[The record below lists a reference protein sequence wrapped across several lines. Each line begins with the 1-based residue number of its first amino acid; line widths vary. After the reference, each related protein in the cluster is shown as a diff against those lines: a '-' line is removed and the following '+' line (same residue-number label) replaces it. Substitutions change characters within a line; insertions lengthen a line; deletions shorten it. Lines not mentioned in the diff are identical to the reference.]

1 MNPPKKS
8 RFYNTMSKSTLNLDF
23 PQIPSKNRKDISIIH
38 ETGENPYSKKRGIY
52 SSMLPPSKRLL
63 KNNSSLLNPTN
74 SRLLSPLN
82 QNGEEGKEK
91 KKNKGKEF
99 YNKLSLERIN
109 FQFEEYGEYP
119 CDDFQPSIYFFKFL
133 CNKPDYEKE
142 NQERGKPC
150 SSRLKLFIPD
160 TIVLNDLD
168 TNYWIYTDIEGYVN
182 RVEESDSDVIEK
194 FKPQN
199 DKNELIAVS
208 KMPIMREG
216 ILGENQLTLLNLEEL
231 EKCLFSKSGSQIAIQ
246 RFVKC
251 RGPRAFLCRSVWRKE
266 KPPYVYIFTNKAN
279 YLDEDVKNQY
289 LKFVINSKEQGSYSA
304 FYSSSGKHLEETMA
318 YMNNIV
324 KFIES
329 HSDIIFDELVGD
341 FVKDE
346 AGIWWFINL
355 KAMKIKNISKFK
367 RGEDGLTEPI
377 PPRLNFF
384 YNQRIFSNALQ
395 KDNIRKFD
403 YQNKIKCKLCGID
416 YNKKE
421 LKYELTTKMIM
432 ETENMLKHVEF
443 NKVKFTVLDRPD
455 LKHTYY
461 SMIYLPYRVC
471 EDCYLLFETL
481 NDIKDYQIEIANL
494 FRIPVD
500 RVNFCFNYY
509 TEIKEDKTKVKL
521 TQKELNNIEKLNSEI
536 SNMNL
541 KEEEEEFVT
550 DNNEYDNNQF
560 SSGRKMRKE
569 SELENEAMHNESNVI
584 DDQKRNFF
592 NNNLNIN
599 DDNPMAEP
607 EQFNAKDNAKK
618 ENNSPKIKKKI
629 LKKNYSTGMI
639 EKDLSQKD
647 LERMSLQ
654 KRTSSDNI
662 NLTKSAEIKKPL
674 NLYQIL
680 IMFNDLIWNNVEQI
694 PNDDLYLLYTF
705 LGNSYKIPIKIEQ
718 YSKDLDYT
726 IINYQKIYHIITTE
740 PEGFINFVEKNRY
753 MEVKLGTF
761 EKIEEEIRNKE
772 VQKLLRKNIVIEDQ
786 DICSENE
793 KFKPFAGLDLSI
805 MGLKYGTNYRNN
817 LNGLLFKKDKPYY
830 IGKLRCVIRI
840 HKVKEINDISKY
852 VLNEYY
858 NFLIPPVH
866 FMVSD
871 ELPDYWIEMIDR
883 QKLRLKVL
891 KEINETMSKYKI
903 KFDKN
908 RDKKMVLQALETLV
922 SYYAKNSA

>member
-1 MNPPKKS
+1 MNRINLQKKS
-8 RFYNTMSKSTLNLDF
+8 KYSTMSKSTINF
-23 PQIPSKNRKDISIIH
+23 PKISQQNKKMISIIH
-38 ETGENPYSKKRGIY
+38 EPSDNSLLKNKDIY
-52 SSMLPPSKRLL
+52 QSMLQTKNRLK
-63 KNNSSLLNPTN
+63 KNNSSLISPHN
-74 SRLLSPLN
+74 SLLS
-82 QNGEEGKEK
+82 QNGEENKEK

-109 FQFEEYGEYP
+109 FQFEEYAQYP
-119 CDDFQPSIYFFKFL
+119 NDDFLPSIYFFKFL
-133 CNKPDYEKE
+133 CSKPDYEKE
-142 NQERGKPC
+142 NSEKGKPC
-150 SSRLKLFIPD
+150 PAKLKLFIPD

-168 TNYWIYTDIEGYVN
+168 TNYWIYTDIEGYVH

-208 KMPIMREG
+208 KLPIMREG
-216 ILGENQLTLLNLEEL
+216 LLGENQLTLLNLEEL

-251 RGPRAFLCRSVWRKE
+251 RGPRAFLCRSVWRRE

-279 YLDEDVKNQY
+279 YLDEEVKNQY
-289 LKFVINSKEQGSYSA
+289 LKFVINSREQSSYTA

-324 KFIES
+324 KFIEN

-355 KAMKIKNISKFK
+355 KAMKLKNISKFK
-367 RGEDGLTEPI
+367 KSEDGLTEPL
-377 PPRLNFF
+377 PPRLTFF
-384 YNQRIFSNALQ
+384 YNQRIYANAFI
-395 KDNIRKFD
+395 KDNMRKFD

-416 YNKKE
+416 YNKKA

-443 NKVKFTVLDRPD
+443 NKVKFNVLDRPD
-455 LKHTYY
+455 LRHNYF

-481 NDIKDYQIEIANL
+481 NEIKDFQIEIANF

-500 RVNFCFNYY
+500 KVNFCFNYY
-509 TEIKEDKTKVKL
+509 TELKEDKTKVKL
-521 TQKELNNIEKLNSEI
+521 TTKELNNIEKFNSEI

-541 KEEEEEFVT
+541 RGEEFMEE
-550 DNNEYDNNQF
+550 NNIYDNEAFNDKK
-560 SSGRKMRKE
+560 RKPTGGMIETEEAHIETESKRKT
-569 SELENEAMHNESNVI
+569 SL
-584 DDQKRNFF
+584 F
-592 NNNLNIN
+592 NNIN
-599 DDNPMAEP
+599 NNNTILEEP
-607 EQFNAKDNAKK
+607 EQTNMN
-618 ENNSPKIKKKI
+618 ENTNMNMSPEKITKPKKKF
-629 LKKNYSTGMI
+629 LQKNLSAGMI
-639 EKDLSQKD
+639 QDLPPRKI
-647 LERMSLQ
+647 
-654 KRTSSDNI
+654 SDKN
-662 NLTKSAEIKKPL
+662 NLIKSAEINKPL

-680 IMFNDLIWNNVEQI
+680 VMFNDIIWNNIDQI
-694 PNDDLYLLYTF
+694 PTEDLYLIYSF

-726 IINYQKIYHIITTE
+726 IINYHKIYHIITTE

-753 MEVKLGTF
+753 MEVKLGNL
-761 EKIEEEIRNKE
+761 EKIEEEIKNRE
-772 VQKLLRKNIVIEDQ
+772 VKKLLRKNIVIEDQ
-786 DICSENE
+786 DIINENE

-805 MGLKYGTNYRNN
+805 MGLKYGSNYRNN

-840 HKVKEINDISKY
+840 HKVKEINDINKY
-852 VLNEYY
+852 ILNEYY

-866 FMVSD
+866 FIVSD

-883 QKLRLKVL
+883 QKLRMKVL
-891 KEINETMSKYKI
+891 KELYQTMDKYKI
-903 KFDKN
+903 KFSKKK
-908 RDKKMVLQALETLV
+908 DKKIILQALETLV
-922 SYYAKNSA
+922 SFYAKNSV

>member
-1 MNPPKKS
+1 MDHITLQKKS
-8 RFYNTMSKSTLNLDF
+8 RFNKNISKSTLNLDL
-23 PQIPSKNRKDISIIH
+23 PQINQNKKTISIIR
-38 ETGENPYSKKRGIY
+38 EPKEGNFQKKREIY
-52 SSMLPPSKRLL
+52 QSMLCPSRYLT
-63 KNNSSLLNPTN
+63 KNKSSLFSSVQSGLF
-74 SRLLSPLN
+74 SPIN
-82 QNGEEGKEK
+82 EEIKEK

-109 FQFEEYGEYP
+109 FQFEEYAQYP
-119 CDDFQPSIYFFKFL
+119 NDDFQPSIYFFKFL

-142 NQERGKPC
+142 NSEKGKPC

-194 FKPQN
+194 FKPKN

-216 ILGENQLTLLNLEEL
+216 LLGENQLTLLNLEEL

-251 RGPRAFLCRSVWRKE
+251 RGPRAFLCRSVWRRE

-279 YLDEDVKNQY
+279 YLDEEVKNQY

-355 KAMKIKNISKFK
+355 KAMKIKNINKFK
-367 RGEDGLTEPI
+367 KSEDSLTEPL

-384 YNQRIFSNALQ
+384 YNQRIYSNQLI
-395 KDNIRKFD
+395 KDNLRKFD

-443 NKVKFTVLDRPD
+443 NKVKFNVLDRPD
-455 LKHTYY
+455 LRHTYY

-481 NDIKDYQIEIANL
+481 NDIKEYQIEIANL

-500 RVNFCFNYY
+500 RINFCFNYY
-509 TEIKEDKTKVKL
+509 TQIKEDKTKVKL
-521 TQKELNNIEKLNSEI
+521 TQRELYNIDRLNSEI

-541 KEEEEEFVT
+541 NDEYQENNNT
-550 DNNEYDNNQF
+550 DFEYN
-560 SSGRKMRKE
+560 SGPKRRKE
-569 SELENEAMHNESNVI
+569 TGIVENEEMHNESNTI
-584 DDQKRNFF
+584 EEQKRNYF
-592 NNNLNIN
+592 NNNLSNN
-599 DDNPMAEP
+599 N
-607 EQFNAKDNAKK
+607 NALEEDQIKIKDNNAEKAQR
-618 ENNSPKIKKKI
+618 SKKKT
-629 LKKNYSTGMI
+629 LLKNYSTGMNPDFL
-639 EKDLSQKD
+639 EKEKQKMN
-647 LERMSLQ
+647 LMNNRQSL
-654 KRTSSDNI
+654 DEN

-680 IMFNDLIWNNVEQI
+680 IMFNDIIWNDIAQI
-694 PNDDLYLLYTF
+694 PIEDLYIVYTF

-840 HKVKEINDISKY
+840 HKVKEIADINKY
-852 VLNEYY
+852 MLNEYY
-858 NFLIPPVH
+858 NLLIPPVH
-866 FMVSD
+866 FIVSD

-891 KEINETMSKYKI
+891 KEINETMVKYKI
-903 KFDKN
+903 KFDKK
-908 RDKKMVLQALETLV
+908 RDKRIVLQALETLV

>member
-1 MNPPKKS
+1 MNGSRKTPSKKNIGMYQSILPPKK
-8 RFYNTMSKSTLNLDF
+8 L
-23 PQIPSKNRKDISIIH
+23 IKN
-38 ETGENPYSKKRGIY
+38 
-52 SSMLPPSKRLL
+52 SSSLFSSKRSNLM
-63 KNNSSLLNPTN
+63 PII
-74 SRLLSPLN
+74 
-82 QNGEEGKEK
+82 GEEKEK
-91 KKNKGKEF
+91 RKNKGKEF

-109 FQFEEYGEYP
+109 FLFEEYGEYP

-150 SSRLKLFIPD
+150 TSRLKLFIPD

-208 KMPIMREG
+208 KMPIMSDG

-251 RGPRAFLCRSVWRKE
+251 RGPRAFLCRSVWRRE

-279 YLDEDVKNQY
+279 YLDEDIKNQY
-289 LKFVINSKEQGSYSA
+289 LKYVINSKEQGSYSA

-324 KFIES
+324 RFIES
-329 HSDIIFDELVGD
+329 HSDIIFDELAGD

-355 KAMKIKNISKFK
+355 KAMKIKNINKFRK
-367 RGEDGLTEPI
+367 SDELQEAI
-377 PPRLNFF
+377 PPKLNFF
-384 YNQRIFSNALQ
+384 YNQRIYANPNL
-395 KDNIRKFD
+395 KDSIKKFD

-416 YNKKE
+416 YNKKD
-421 LKYELTTKMIM
+421 LKYELTTKMII

-443 NKVKFTVLDRPD
+443 NKIKFNVLDRPD
-455 LKHTYY
+455 LRHTYY

-481 NDIKDYQIEIANL
+481 NDIKDYQIEIANF

-500 RVNFCFNYY
+500 KINFCFNYY
-509 TEIKEDKTKVKL
+509 TEIKEDKTKIKL
-521 TQKELNNIEKLNSEI
+521 TQKQLNNIEKLNDEI
-536 SNMNL
+536 SKMNF
-541 KEEEEEFVT
+541 KEDEFFEEN
-550 DNNEYDNNQF
+550 NNEYEFNSEKKAKIENNNI
-560 SSGRKMRKE
+560 
-569 SELENEAMHNESNVI
+569 LENEEIPEENDIIIEEQEQ
-584 DDQKRNFF
+584 DQINIENSKR
-592 NNNLNIN
+592 IN
-599 DDNPMAEP
+599 
-607 EQFNAKDNAKK
+607 KK
-618 ENNSPKIKKKI
+618 F
-629 LKKNYSTGMI
+629 LKKNYSAGMVREFEI
-639 EKDLSQKD
+639 NKN
-647 LERMSLQ
+647 LEEQNKS
-654 KRTSSDNI
+654 TDNK
-662 NLTKSAEIKKPL
+662 KSL

-694 PNDDLYLLYTF
+694 PNEDLYIVYTF

-726 IINYQKIYHIITTE
+726 IINFQKIYHIICTE

-761 EKIEEEIRNKE
+761 EKIEEEIKNKE

-786 DICSENE
+786 DICRENE
-793 KFKPFAGLDLSI
+793 KFKSFAGLDLSI

-840 HKVKEINDISKY
+840 HKVKEITDINKY
-852 VLNEYY
+852 ILNEYY
-858 NFLIPPVH
+858 NLLVPPVH
-866 FMVSD
+866 FIVSD

-891 KEINETMSKYKI
+891 KEINETMKKYKI
-903 KFDKN
+903 KFDKK
-908 RDKKMVLQALETLV
+908 RDKKMILQALETLV

>member
-1 MNPPKKS
+1 MNRINPQKKS
-8 RFYNTMSKSTLNLDF
+8 RFSGISRSTLDF
-23 PQIPSKNRKDISIIH
+23 PQRKEISLKNRGLYQSVL
-38 ETGENPYSKKRGIY
+38 SQ
-52 SSMLPPSKRLL
+52 KRLM
-63 KNNSSLLNPTN
+63 KNSSSLLSSLN
-74 SRLLSPLN
+74 SRLLSPVI
-82 QNGEEGKEK
+82 EEGKEK

-109 FQFEEYGEYP
+109 FQFEEYAEYP

-142 NQERGKPC
+142 NQEKGKPC
-150 SSRLKLFIPD
+150 NSRLKLFIPD

-208 KMPIMREG
+208 KIPIIREG
-216 ILGENQLTLLNLEEL
+216 LLGENQLTLLNLEEL
-231 EKCLFSKSGSQIAIQ
+231 EKCLFSKSGGPVAIQ

-251 RGPRAFLCRSVWRKE
+251 RGPRAFLCRSVWRRE

-279 YLDEDVKNQY
+279 YLDEEVKNQY

-324 KFIES
+324 RFIES

-355 KAMKIKNISKFK
+355 KAMKIKNINKFK
-367 RGEDGLTEPI
+367 KSEDGLSEPI

-384 YNQRIFSNALQ
+384 YNQRIFANAYI
-395 KDNIRKFD
+395 KDNVRKFD

-443 NKVKFTVLDRPD
+443 NRIKFNVLDRPD

-481 NDIKDYQIEIANL
+481 NDIKEYQIEIANL

-500 RVNFCFNYY
+500 RINFCFNYY

-521 TQKELNNIEKLNSEI
+521 TPKELINIERLNSEI

-541 KEEEEEFVT
+541 KDEENDYEQYNAGIRGIKESTLEK
-550 DNNEYDNNQF
+550 DEMNNQ
-560 SSGRKMRKE
+560 
-569 SELENEAMHNESNVI
+569 SNI
-584 DDQKRNFF
+584 IEEQKRNFF
-592 NNNLNIN
+592 NNNNQPMGEIDPINNLNQNIIN
-599 DDNPMAEP
+599 
-607 EQFNAKDNAKK
+607 
-618 ENNSPKIKKKI
+618 ENTPKIPQKI
-629 LKKNYSTGMI
+629 FKKNYSTGM
-639 EKDLSQKD
+639 LQGFNQR
-647 LERMSLQ
+647 ERAGFSPN
-654 KRTSSDNI
+654 KKSFEN
-662 NLTKSAEIKKPL
+662 NLTKSAEFQKPL

-680 IMFNDLIWNNVEQI
+680 IMFNDIIWNNIDQI
-694 PNDDLYLLYTF
+694 PTEDLYLVYNF

-761 EKIEEEIRNKE
+761 EKIQEEIKNKE
-772 VQKLLRKNIVIEDQ
+772 IQKLLRKNIVIEDQ

-840 HKVKEINDISKY
+840 HKVKEINDINKY

-866 FMVSD
+866 FIVSD

-891 KEINETMSKYKI
+891 KEIYDTMDKYDIRFNK
-903 KFDKN
+903 K
-908 RDKKMVLQALETLV
+908 RDKKIVLQALETLV
-922 SYYAKNSA
+922 SFYAKNSA

>member
-1 MNPPKKS
+1 MDHFTLQKKS
-8 RFYNTMSKSTLNLDF
+8 LFNKNISKSTLNLDL
-23 PQIPSKNRKDISIIH
+23 PQINQNKKTISIIR
-38 ETGENPYSKKRGIY
+38 EPKEGNFQKKREIY
-52 SSMLPPSKRLL
+52 QSMLGPSRYLT
-63 KNNSSLLNPTN
+63 KNKSSLFSSVQSGLF
-74 SRLLSPLN
+74 SPIN
-82 QNGEEGKEK
+82 EEIKEK

-109 FQFEEYGEYP
+109 FQFEEYAQYP
-119 CDDFQPSIYFFKFL
+119 NDDFQPSIYFFKFL

-142 NQERGKPC
+142 NSEKGKPC

-194 FKPQN
+194 FKPKN

-216 ILGENQLTLLNLEEL
+216 LLGENQLTLLNLEEL

-251 RGPRAFLCRSVWRKE
+251 RGPRAFLCRSVWRRE

-279 YLDEDVKNQY
+279 YLDEEVKNQY

-355 KAMKIKNISKFK
+355 KAMKIKNINKFK
-367 RGEDGLTEPI
+367 KSEDSLTEPL

-384 YNQRIFSNALQ
+384 YNQRIYSNQLI
-395 KDNIRKFD
+395 KDNLRKFD

-443 NKVKFTVLDRPD
+443 NKVKFNVLDRPD
-455 LKHTYY
+455 LRHTYY

-481 NDIKDYQIEIANL
+481 NDIKEYQIEIANL

-500 RVNFCFNYY
+500 RINFCFNYY
-509 TEIKEDKTKVKL
+509 TQIKEDKTKVKL
-521 TQKELNNIEKLNSEI
+521 TQRELYNIDRLNSEI

-541 KEEEEEFVT
+541 NDEYQENNNT
-550 DNNEYDNNQF
+550 DFEYN
-560 SSGRKMRKE
+560 SGPKRRKE
-569 SELENEAMHNESNVI
+569 TGIVENEEMHNESNTI
-584 DDQKRNFF
+584 EEQKRNYF
-592 NNNLNIN
+592 NNNLSNN
-599 DDNPMAEP
+599 N
-607 EQFNAKDNAKK
+607 NALEEDQIKIKDNNAEKAQR
-618 ENNSPKIKKKI
+618 SKKKT
-629 LKKNYSTGMI
+629 LLKNYSTGMNPDFL
-639 EKDLSQKD
+639 EKEKQKMN
-647 LERMSLQ
+647 LMNNRQSL
-654 KRTSSDNI
+654 DEN

-680 IMFNDLIWNNVEQI
+680 IMFNDIIWNDIAQI
-694 PNDDLYLLYTF
+694 PIEDLYIVYTF

-840 HKVKEINDISKY
+840 HKVKEIADINKY
-852 VLNEYY
+852 MLNEYY
-858 NFLIPPVH
+858 NLLIPPVH
-866 FMVSD
+866 FIVSD

-891 KEINETMSKYKI
+891 KEINETMVKYKI
-903 KFDKN
+903 KFDKK
-908 RDKKMVLQALETLV
+908 RDKRIVLQALETLV

>member
-1 MNPPKKS
+1 MNGSRKTPSKKNIGMYQSILPPKK
-8 RFYNTMSKSTLNLDF
+8 L
-23 PQIPSKNRKDISIIH
+23 IKN
-38 ETGENPYSKKRGIY
+38 
-52 SSMLPPSKRLL
+52 SSSLFSSKRSNLM
-63 KNNSSLLNPTN
+63 PII
-74 SRLLSPLN
+74 
-82 QNGEEGKEK
+82 GEEKEK
-91 KKNKGKEF
+91 RKNKGKEF

-109 FQFEEYGEYP
+109 FLFEEYGEYP

-150 SSRLKLFIPD
+150 TSRLKLFIPD

-208 KMPIMREG
+208 KMPIMSDG

-251 RGPRAFLCRSVWRKE
+251 RGPRAFLCRSVWRRE

-279 YLDEDVKNQY
+279 YLDEDIKNQY
-289 LKFVINSKEQGSYSA
+289 LKYVINSKEQGSYSA

-324 KFIES
+324 RFIES
-329 HSDIIFDELVGD
+329 HSDIIFDELAGD

-355 KAMKIKNISKFK
+355 KAMKIKNINKFRK
-367 RGEDGLTEPI
+367 SDELQEAI
-377 PPRLNFF
+377 PPKLNFF
-384 YNQRIFSNALQ
+384 YNQRIYANPNL
-395 KDNIRKFD
+395 KDSIKKFD

-416 YNKKE
+416 YNKKD
-421 LKYELTTKMIM
+421 LKYELTTKMII

-443 NKVKFTVLDRPD
+443 NKIKFNVLDRPD
-455 LKHTYY
+455 LRHTYY

-481 NDIKDYQIEIANL
+481 NDIKDYQIEIANF

-500 RVNFCFNYY
+500 KINFCFNYY
-509 TEIKEDKTKVKL
+509 TEIKEDKTKIKL
-521 TQKELNNIEKLNSEI
+521 TQKQLNNIEKLNDEI
-536 SNMNL
+536 SKMNF
-541 KEEEEEFVT
+541 KEDEFFEEN
-550 DNNEYDNNQF
+550 NNEYEFNSEKKAKIENNNI
-560 SSGRKMRKE
+560 
-569 SELENEAMHNESNVI
+569 LENEEIPEENDIIIEEQEQ
-584 DDQKRNFF
+584 DQINIENSKR
-592 NNNLNIN
+592 IN
-599 DDNPMAEP
+599 
-607 EQFNAKDNAKK
+607 KK
-618 ENNSPKIKKKI
+618 F
-629 LKKNYSTGMI
+629 LKKNYSAGMVREFEI
-639 EKDLSQKD
+639 NKN
-647 LERMSLQ
+647 LEDQNKS
-654 KRTSSDNI
+654 TDNK
-662 NLTKSAEIKKPL
+662 KSL

-694 PNDDLYLLYTF
+694 PNEDLYIVYTF

-726 IINYQKIYHIITTE
+726 IINFQKIYHIICTE

-761 EKIEEEIRNKE
+761 EKIEEEIKNKE

-786 DICSENE
+786 DICRENE
-793 KFKPFAGLDLSI
+793 KFKSFAGLDLSI

-840 HKVKEINDISKY
+840 HKVKEITDINKY
-852 VLNEYY
+852 ILNEYY
-858 NFLIPPVH
+858 NLLVPPVH
-866 FMVSD
+866 FIVSD

-891 KEINETMSKYKI
+891 KEINKTKKKYKI
-903 KFDKN
+903 KFDKK
-908 RDKKMVLQALETLV
+908 RDKKMILQALETLV

>member
-1 MNPPKKS
+1 MNGSRKTPSKKNIGMYQSILPPKK
-8 RFYNTMSKSTLNLDF
+8 L
-23 PQIPSKNRKDISIIH
+23 IKN
-38 ETGENPYSKKRGIY
+38 
-52 SSMLPPSKRLL
+52 SSSLFSSKRSNLM
-63 KNNSSLLNPTN
+63 
-74 SRLLSPLN
+74 RII
-82 QNGEEGKEK
+82 GEEKEK
-91 KKNKGKEF
+91 RKNKGKEF

-109 FQFEEYGEYP
+109 FLFEEYGEYP

-150 SSRLKLFIPD
+150 TSRLKLFIPD

-208 KMPIMREG
+208 KMPIMSDG

-251 RGPRAFLCRSVWRKE
+251 RGPRAFLCRSVWRRE

-279 YLDEDVKNQY
+279 YLDEDIKNQY
-289 LKFVINSKEQGSYSA
+289 LKYVINSKEQGSYSA

-324 KFIES
+324 RFIES
-329 HSDIIFDELVGD
+329 HSDIIFDELAGD

-355 KAMKIKNISKFK
+355 KAMKIKNINKFRK
-367 RGEDGLTEPI
+367 SDELQEAI
-377 PPRLNFF
+377 PPKLNFF
-384 YNQRIFSNALQ
+384 YNQRIYSNPNL
-395 KDNIRKFD
+395 KDSIKKFD

-416 YNKKE
+416 YNKKD
-421 LKYELTTKMIM
+421 LKYELTTKMII

-443 NKVKFTVLDRPD
+443 NKIKFNVLDRPD
-455 LKHTYY
+455 LRHTYY

-481 NDIKDYQIEIANL
+481 NDIKDYQIEIANF

-500 RVNFCFNYY
+500 KINFCFNYY
-509 TEIKEDKTKVKL
+509 TEIKEDKTKIKL
-521 TQKELNNIEKLNSEI
+521 TQKQLNNIEKLNDEI
-536 SNMNL
+536 SKMNF
-541 KEEEEEFVT
+541 KEDEFFEEN
-550 DNNEYDNNQF
+550 NNEYEFNSEKKAKIENNNI
-560 SSGRKMRKE
+560 
-569 SELENEAMHNESNVI
+569 LENEEIPEENDIIIEEQEQ
-584 DDQKRNFF
+584 DQINIENSKR
-592 NNNLNIN
+592 IN
-599 DDNPMAEP
+599 
-607 EQFNAKDNAKK
+607 KK
-618 ENNSPKIKKKI
+618 F
-629 LKKNYSTGMI
+629 LKKNYSAGMVREFEI
-639 EKDLSQKD
+639 NKN
-647 LERMSLQ
+647 LEEQNKS
-654 KRTSSDNI
+654 TDNK
-662 NLTKSAEIKKPL
+662 KSL

-694 PNDDLYLLYTF
+694 PNEDLYIVYTF

-726 IINYQKIYHIITTE
+726 IINFQKIYHIICTE

-761 EKIEEEIRNKE
+761 EKIEEEIKNKE

-786 DICSENE
+786 DICRENE
-793 KFKPFAGLDLSI
+793 KFKSFAGLDLSI

-840 HKVKEINDISKY
+840 HKVKEITDINKY
-852 VLNEYY
+852 ILNEYY
-858 NFLIPPVH
+858 NLLVPPVH
-866 FMVSD
+866 FIVSD

-891 KEINETMSKYKI
+891 KEINETMKKYKI
-903 KFDKN
+903 KFDKK
-908 RDKKMVLQALETLV
+908 RDKKMILQALETLV

>member
-1 MNPPKKS
+1 MNKLNPPKKS
-8 RFYNTMSKSTLNLDF
+8 GLYSNYVNKSTLEF
-23 PQIPSKNRKDISIIH
+23 PQINQKTKKDITIIR
-38 ETGENPYSKKRGIY
+38 EGKESDLPYKKKRGVY
-52 SSMLPPSKRLL
+52 QSMLPPSKRLI
-63 KNNSSLLNPTN
+63 KNNSSLF
-74 SRLLSPLN
+74 SRLNSPLN
-82 QNGEEGKEK
+82 QIGEEVKEK

-150 SSRLKLFIPD
+150 ISRLKLFIPD

-216 ILGENQLTLLNLEEL
+216 LLGENQLTLLNLEEL

-251 RGPRAFLCRSVWRKE
+251 RGPRAFLCRSVWRRE
-266 KPPYVYIFTNKAN
+266 KPPYVYILTNKAN
-279 YLDEDVKNQY
+279 YLDEDIKNQY
-289 LKFVINSKEQGSYSA
+289 LKFVINSKEQGSYSS

-355 KAMKIKNISKFK
+355 KAMKIKNIRKFK
-367 RGEDGLTEPI
+367 KAEDGLTEPL
-377 PPRLNFF
+377 PPKLNFF
-384 YNQRIFSNALQ
+384 YNQRIFTNSFL
-395 KDNIRKFD
+395 KDNVRKFD
-403 YQNKIKCKLCGID
+403 YQNRIKCKLCGID

-443 NKVKFTVLDRPD
+443 SRVKVTVLDRPD

-500 RVNFCFNYY
+500 RINFCFNYY

-521 TQKELNNIEKLNSEI
+521 TQKELNNIDRLNSEI

-541 KEEEEEFVT
+541 KEEELIE
-550 DNNEYDNNQF
+550 DNNDYDNNQYNQ
-560 SSGRKMRKE
+560 GRSARKE
-569 SELENEAMHNESNVI
+569 SGLENEELHNESDI
-584 DDQKRNFF
+584 MEEQKRNFF
-592 NNNLNIN
+592 NNNLKNN
-599 DDNPMAEP
+599 NALEEK
-607 EQFNAKDNAKK
+607 EQFNIK
-618 ENNSPKIKKKI
+618 ENNNNMNENNLPKVKKKI
-629 LKKNYSTGMI
+629 LRKNYSTGMI
-639 EKDLSQKD
+639 QQEDRD
-647 LERMSLQ
+647 RMSLQ
-654 KRTSSDNI
+654 RKTSSDDN

-680 IMFNDLIWNNVEQI
+680 IMFNDLIWNNADQI
-694 PNDDLYLLYTF
+694 PNEDLYLVYSF

-718 YSKDLDYT
+718 YTRDLDYT

-786 DICSENE
+786 DICSENN
-793 KFKPFAGLDLSI
+793 KFNPLAGLDLSI

-840 HKVKEINDISKY
+840 HKVKEINDIKKY

-866 FMVSD
+866 FIVSD

-883 QKLRLKVL
+883 QKLRLKAL
-891 KEINETMSKYKI
+891 REINETMLKYRI

-908 RDKKMVLQALETLV
+908 RDKKIVLQALETLV
-922 SYYAKNSA
+922 SYYAKNSV

>member
-1 MNPPKKS
+1 MNRINPQKKS
-8 RFYNTMSKSTLNLDF
+8 RFSGISRSTLDF
-23 PQIPSKNRKDISIIH
+23 PQRKEISLKNRGLYQSVL
-38 ETGENPYSKKRGIY
+38 SQ
-52 SSMLPPSKRLL
+52 KRLM
-63 KNNSSLLNPTN
+63 KNSSSLLSSLN
-74 SRLLSPLN
+74 SRLLSPVI
-82 QNGEEGKEK
+82 EEGKEK

-109 FQFEEYGEYP
+109 FQFEEYAEYP

-142 NQERGKPC
+142 NQEKGKPC
-150 SSRLKLFIPD
+150 NSRLKLFIPD

-208 KMPIMREG
+208 KIPIIREG
-216 ILGENQLTLLNLEEL
+216 LLGENQLTLLNLEEL
-231 EKCLFSKSGSQIAIQ
+231 EKCLFSKSGGPVAIQ

-251 RGPRAFLCRSVWRKE
+251 RGPRAFLCRSVWRRE

-279 YLDEDVKNQY
+279 YLDEEVKNQY

-324 KFIES
+324 RFIES

-355 KAMKIKNISKFK
+355 KAMKIKNINKFK
-367 RGEDGLTEPI
+367 KSEDGLSEPI

-384 YNQRIFSNALQ
+384 YNQRILANAYI
-395 KDNIRKFD
+395 KDNVRKFD

-443 NKVKFTVLDRPD
+443 NRIKFNVLDRPD

-481 NDIKDYQIEIANL
+481 NDIKEYQIEIANL

-500 RVNFCFNYY
+500 RINFCFNYY

-521 TQKELNNIEKLNSEI
+521 TPKELINIERLNSEI

-541 KEEEEEFVT
+541 KEEENDYEQYNAGIRGIKEST
-550 DNNEYDNNQF
+550 LEKDEMNNQ
-560 SSGRKMRKE
+560 
-569 SELENEAMHNESNVI
+569 SNI
-584 DDQKRNFF
+584 IEEQKRNFF
-592 NNNLNIN
+592 NNTNQPMGEIDPINSLNQNIIN
-599 DDNPMAEP
+599 
-607 EQFNAKDNAKK
+607 
-618 ENNSPKIKKKI
+618 ENTPKIPQKI
-629 LKKNYSTGMI
+629 FKKNYSTGM
-639 EKDLSQKD
+639 
-647 LERMSLQ
+647 LQ
-654 KRTSSDNI
+654 GFNQRDRAGFSPNKKSFEN
-662 NLTKSAEIKKPL
+662 NLTKSAEFQKPL

-680 IMFNDLIWNNVEQI
+680 IMFNDIIWNNIDQI
-694 PNDDLYLLYTF
+694 PTEDLYLVYNF

-761 EKIEEEIRNKE
+761 EKIQEEIKNKE
-772 VQKLLRKNIVIEDQ
+772 IQKLLRKNIVIEDQ

-840 HKVKEINDISKY
+840 HKVKEINDINKY

-866 FMVSD
+866 FIVSD

-891 KEINETMSKYKI
+891 KEIYDTMDKYDIRFNK
-903 KFDKN
+903 K
-908 RDKKMVLQALETLV
+908 RDKKIVLQALETLV
-922 SYYAKNSA
+922 SFYAKNSA

>member
-1 MNPPKKS
+1 M
-8 RFYNTMSKSTLNLDF
+8 
-23 PQIPSKNRKDISIIH
+23 
-38 ETGENPYSKKRGIY
+38 
-52 SSMLPPSKRLL
+52 
-63 KNNSSLLNPTN
+63 
-74 SRLLSPLN
+74 
-82 QNGEEGKEK
+82 
-91 KKNKGKEF
+91 
-99 YNKLSLERIN
+99 
-109 FQFEEYGEYP
+109 
-119 CDDFQPSIYFFKFL
+119 PSIYFFKFL

-142 NQERGKPC
+142 NSEKGKPC
-150 SSRLKLFIPD
+150 TSRLKLFIPD

-182 RVEESDSDVIEK
+182 RIEESDNDVIEK

-208 KMPIMREG
+208 KLPIMREG
-216 ILGENQLTLLNLEEL
+216 LLGENQLTLLNLEEL

-251 RGPRAFLCRSVWRKE
+251 RGPRAFLCRSVWRRE

-279 YLDEDVKNQY
+279 YLDEEIKNQY
-289 LKFVINSKEQGSYSA
+289 LKFVINSREQGSYSA

-367 RGEDGLTEPI
+367 KSEDGLGEPL

-384 YNQRIFSNALQ
+384 YNQRFYANVYQ
-395 KDNIRKFD
+395 KDSIRKFD

-416 YNKKE
+416 YNKRS

-443 NKVKFTVLDRPD
+443 NKVKFNVLDRPD
-455 LKHTYY
+455 LRHTYF

-481 NDIKDYQIEIANL
+481 NDIKDYQIEIANF

-500 RVNFCFNYY
+500 KINFCFNYY
-509 TEIKEDKTKVKL
+509 TQIKEDKTKVKL
-521 TQKELNNIEKLNSEI
+521 TNKELNNIERLNSEI

-541 KEEEEEFVT
+541 RDDEFMEE
-550 DNNEYDNNQF
+550 NNNLEYDA
-560 SSGRKMRKE
+560 STIKKMKETNGME
-569 SELENEAMHNESNVI
+569 SEEIHIETNPIEGQRKSSNL
-584 DDQKRNFF
+584 F
-592 NNNLNIN
+592 NNNIDNLNNNNTILE
-599 DDNPMAEP
+599 EP
-607 EQFNAKDNAKK
+607 EQTNMNENTNSNINIIPEKIPKPTKK
-618 ENNSPKIKKKI
+618 SMQKNLSAWINEDIPPQKIQSEN
-629 LKKNYSTGMI
+629 
-639 EKDLSQKD
+639 
-647 LERMSLQ
+647 
-654 KRTSSDNI
+654 

-680 IMFNDLIWNNVEQI
+680 IMFNDLIWNNIDQI
-694 PNDDLYLLYTF
+694 PIKEDLYLIYSF

-718 YSKDLDYT
+718 YCKDLDYT
-726 IINYQKIYHIITTE
+726 IINYHKIYHIITTE

-753 MEVKLGTF
+753 MEVKLGNF
-761 EKIEEEIRNKE
+761 EKVEEEKRNKE
-772 VQKLLRKNIVIEDQ
+772 VKKLLRKNIVIEDQ
-786 DICSENE
+786 DIFTENE

-805 MGLKYGTNYRNN
+805 MGLKYGSNYRNN

-840 HKVKEINDISKY
+840 HKVKEISDINKY
-852 VLNEYY
+852 ILNEYY

-866 FMVSD
+866 FIVSD

-883 QKLRLKVL
+883 QKLRMKVL
-891 KEINETMSKYKI
+891 RELYETMDKYKI
-903 KFDKN
+903 KFNKN
-908 RDKKMVLQALETLV
+908 RDKKIILQALETLV
-922 SYYAKNSA
+922 SFYAKNSV

>member
-1 MNPPKKS
+1 MNGSRKTPSKKNIGMYQSILPPKK
-8 RFYNTMSKSTLNLDF
+8 L
-23 PQIPSKNRKDISIIH
+23 IKN
-38 ETGENPYSKKRGIY
+38 
-52 SSMLPPSKRLL
+52 SSSLFSSKRSNLM
-63 KNNSSLLNPTN
+63 PII
-74 SRLLSPLN
+74 
-82 QNGEEGKEK
+82 GEEKEK
-91 KKNKGKEF
+91 RKNKGKEF

-109 FQFEEYGEYP
+109 FLFEEYGEYP

-150 SSRLKLFIPD
+150 TSRLKLYIPD

-208 KMPIMREG
+208 KMPIMSDG

-251 RGPRAFLCRSVWRKE
+251 RGPRAFLCRSVWRRE

-279 YLDEDVKNQY
+279 YLDEDIKNQY
-289 LKFVINSKEQGSYSA
+289 LKYVINSKEQGSYSA

-324 KFIES
+324 RFIES
-329 HSDIIFDELVGD
+329 HSDIIFDELAGD

-355 KAMKIKNISKFK
+355 KAMKIKNINKFRK
-367 RGEDGLTEPI
+367 SDELQEAI
-377 PPRLNFF
+377 PPKLNFF
-384 YNQRIFSNALQ
+384 YNQRIYANPNL
-395 KDNIRKFD
+395 KDSIKKFD

-416 YNKKE
+416 YNKKD
-421 LKYELTTKMIM
+421 LKYELTTKMII

-443 NKVKFTVLDRPD
+443 NKIKFNVLDRPD
-455 LKHTYY
+455 LRHTYY

-481 NDIKDYQIEIANL
+481 NDIKDYQIEIANF

-500 RVNFCFNYY
+500 KINFCFNYY
-509 TEIKEDKTKVKL
+509 TEIKEDKTKIKL
-521 TQKELNNIEKLNSEI
+521 TQKQLNNIEKLNDEI
-536 SNMNL
+536 SKMNF
-541 KEEEEEFVT
+541 KEDEFFEEN
-550 DNNEYDNNQF
+550 NNEYEFNSEKKAKIENNNI
-560 SSGRKMRKE
+560 
-569 SELENEAMHNESNVI
+569 LENEEIPEENDIIIEEQEQ
-584 DDQKRNFF
+584 DQINIENSKR
-592 NNNLNIN
+592 IN
-599 DDNPMAEP
+599 
-607 EQFNAKDNAKK
+607 KK
-618 ENNSPKIKKKI
+618 F
-629 LKKNYSTGMI
+629 LKKNYSAGMVREFEI
-639 EKDLSQKD
+639 NKN
-647 LERMSLQ
+647 LEEQNKS
-654 KRTSSDNI
+654 TDNK
-662 NLTKSAEIKKPL
+662 KSL

-694 PNDDLYLLYTF
+694 PNEDLYIVYTF

-726 IINYQKIYHIITTE
+726 IINFQKIYHIICTE

-761 EKIEEEIRNKE
+761 EKIEEEIKNKE

-786 DICSENE
+786 DICRENE
-793 KFKPFAGLDLSI
+793 KFKSFAGLDLSI

-840 HKVKEINDISKY
+840 HKVKEITDINKY
-852 VLNEYY
+852 ILNEYY
-858 NFLIPPVH
+858 NLLVPPVH
-866 FMVSD
+866 FIVSD

-891 KEINETMSKYKI
+891 KEINETMKKYKI
-903 KFDKN
+903 KFDKK
-908 RDKKMVLQALETLV
+908 RDKKMILQALETLV

>member
-1 MNPPKKS
+1 MNGSRKTPSKKNIGMYQSILPPKK
-8 RFYNTMSKSTLNLDF
+8 L
-23 PQIPSKNRKDISIIH
+23 IKN
-38 ETGENPYSKKRGIY
+38 
-52 SSMLPPSKRLL
+52 SSSLFSSKRSNLM
-63 KNNSSLLNPTN
+63 PII
-74 SRLLSPLN
+74 
-82 QNGEEGKEK
+82 GEEKEK
-91 KKNKGKEF
+91 RKNKGKEF

-109 FQFEEYGEYP
+109 FLFEEYGEYP

-150 SSRLKLFIPD
+150 TSRLKLFIPD

-208 KMPIMREG
+208 KMPIMSDG

-251 RGPRAFLCRSVWRKE
+251 RGPRAFLCRSVWRRE

-279 YLDEDVKNQY
+279 YLDEDIKNQY
-289 LKFVINSKEQGSYSA
+289 LKYVINSKEQGSYSA

-324 KFIES
+324 RFIES
-329 HSDIIFDELVGD
+329 HSDIIFDELAGD

-355 KAMKIKNISKFK
+355 KAMKIKNINKFRK
-367 RGEDGLTEPI
+367 SDELQEAI
-377 PPRLNFF
+377 PPKLNFF
-384 YNQRIFSNALQ
+384 YNQRIYANPNL
-395 KDNIRKFD
+395 KDSIKKFD

-416 YNKKE
+416 YNKKD
-421 LKYELTTKMIM
+421 LKYELTTKMII

-443 NKVKFTVLDRPD
+443 NKIKFNVLDRPD
-455 LKHTYY
+455 LRHTYY

-481 NDIKDYQIEIANL
+481 NDIKDYQIEIANF

-500 RVNFCFNYY
+500 KINFCFNYY
-509 TEIKEDKTKVKL
+509 TEIKEDKTKIKL
-521 TQKELNNIEKLNSEI
+521 TQKQLNNIEKLNDEI
-536 SNMNL
+536 SKMNF
-541 KEEEEEFVT
+541 KEDEFFEEN
-550 DNNEYDNNQF
+550 NNEYEFNSEKKVKIENNNI
-560 SSGRKMRKE
+560 
-569 SELENEAMHNESNVI
+569 LENEEIPEENDIIIEEQEQ
-584 DDQKRNFF
+584 DQINIENSKR
-592 NNNLNIN
+592 IN
-599 DDNPMAEP
+599 
-607 EQFNAKDNAKK
+607 KK
-618 ENNSPKIKKKI
+618 F
-629 LKKNYSTGMI
+629 LKKNYSAGMVREFEI
-639 EKDLSQKD
+639 NKN
-647 LERMSLQ
+647 LEEQNKS
-654 KRTSSDNI
+654 TDNK
-662 NLTKSAEIKKPL
+662 KSL

-694 PNDDLYLLYTF
+694 PNEDLYIVYTF

-726 IINYQKIYHIITTE
+726 IINFQKIYHIICTE

-761 EKIEEEIRNKE
+761 EKIEEEIKNKE

-786 DICSENE
+786 DICRENE
-793 KFKPFAGLDLSI
+793 KFKSFAGLDLSI

-840 HKVKEINDISKY
+840 HKVKEITDINKY
-852 VLNEYY
+852 ILNEYY
-858 NFLIPPVH
+858 NLLVPPVH
-866 FMVSD
+866 FIVSD

-891 KEINETMSKYKI
+891 KEINETMKKYKI
-903 KFDKN
+903 KFDKK
-908 RDKKMVLQALETLV
+908 RDKKMILQALETLV

>member
-1 MNPPKKS
+1 MNPLKKPRLFS
-8 RFYNTMSKSTLNLDF
+8 NMSKSTLNFDYAK
-23 PQIPSKNRKDISIIH
+23 IPLKNKKAITITRELRDKPLLKKRGLYQSML
-38 ETGENPYSKKRGIY
+38 PSKKRL
-52 SSMLPPSKRLL
+52 M
-63 KNNSSLLNPTN
+63 KNNST
-74 SRLLSPLN
+74 LLSPIHSGLFSSFN
-82 QNGEEGKEK
+82 ENNEDTKEK
-91 KKNKGKEF
+91 RKIKGKEF

-133 CNKPDYEKE
+133 CGKPDYEKE
-142 NQERGKPC
+142 NSEKGKP
-150 SSRLKLFIPD
+150 SASRLKLFIPD

-216 ILGENQLTLLNLEEL
+216 LLGENQLTLLNLEEL

-251 RGPRAFLCRSVWRKE
+251 RGPRAFLCRSVWRRE

-279 YLDEDVKNQY
+279 YLDEDIKNQY
-289 LKFVINSKEQGSYSA
+289 LKFVINSREQGTYSA
-304 FYSSSGKHLEETMA
+304 FYSSSGKHLEETMG

-324 KFIES
+324 RFIES
-329 HSDIIFDELVGD
+329 HSDIVFDELVGD

-367 RGEDGLTEPI
+367 RSEDGLNEPMI
-377 PPRLNFF
+377 PKLNYF
-384 YNQRIFSNALQ
+384 YNQRILRNANQ
-395 KDNIRKFD
+395 IDNKRKFD

-416 YNKKE
+416 YNRKE
-421 LKYELTTKMIM
+421 LKYEVTTKMIM
-432 ETENMLKHVEF
+432 ETENMLEHVEF
-443 NKVKFTVLDRPD
+443 SKVKFNVLDRPD
-455 LKHTYY
+455 LKHTYF

-481 NDIKDYQIEIANL
+481 NDIKDYQIDIANF

-500 RVNFCFNYY
+500 RINFCFNYY
-509 TEIKEDKTKVKL
+509 NQVKEDKTKVKL
-521 TQKELNNIEKLNSEI
+521 TQRALRNIDRINNEI

-541 KEEEEEFVT
+541 NEQELNEE
-550 DNNEYDNNQF
+550 
-560 SSGRKMRKE
+560 
-569 SELENEAMHNESNVI
+569 
-584 DDQKRNFF
+584 
-592 NNNLNIN
+592 NNNDYNNRYNFLGNIRREYEDTQN
-599 DDNPMAEP
+599 DNDIIEEQKNIYYNNNALDEQ
-607 EQFNAKDNAKK
+607 EQFNIN
-618 ENNSPKIKKKI
+618 ENNENKKKF
-629 LKKNYSTGMI
+629 LKKNYSAGMI
-639 EKDLSQKD
+639 QQEYDLKYQEGMTFSKKNS
-647 LERMSLQ
+647 LE
-654 KRTSSDNI
+654 NG
-662 NLTKSAEIKKPL
+662 NLTKSVEIKKPL

-680 IMFNDLIWNNVEQI
+680 IMFNDIIWNNADQI
-694 PNDDLYLLYTF
+694 PNDDLYIVYSF
-705 LGNSYKIPIKIEQ
+705 LGNSYKIPLKIEQ
-718 YSKDLDYT
+718 YTKELDYT
-726 IINYQKIYHIITTE
+726 IINFQKIYHIITTE

-753 MEVKLGTF
+753 MEVKIGTF
-761 EKIEEEIRNKE
+761 EKIDEEIKNKE
-772 VQKLLRKNIVIEDQ
+772 VEKLLRKNIVIEDQ
-786 DICSENE
+786 DICRENE

-840 HKVKEINDISKY
+840 HKVKEIADISKY
-852 VLNEYY
+852 VLSEYY
-858 NFLIPPVH
+858 NLLIPPVH
-866 FMVSD
+866 FIVSD

-891 KEINETMSKYKI
+891 KEIKETILKYKI
-903 KFDKN
+903 KFDKKK
-908 RDKKMVLQALETLV
+908 DKKFVLQALETLV
-922 SYYAKNSA
+922 SYYAKNSF

>member
-1 MNPPKKS
+1 MNGSRKTPSKKNIGMYQSILPPKK
-8 RFYNTMSKSTLNLDF
+8 L
-23 PQIPSKNRKDISIIH
+23 IKN
-38 ETGENPYSKKRGIY
+38 
-52 SSMLPPSKRLL
+52 SSSLFSSKRSNLM
-63 KNNSSLLNPTN
+63 PII
-74 SRLLSPLN
+74 
-82 QNGEEGKEK
+82 GEEKEK
-91 KKNKGKEF
+91 RKNKGKEF

-109 FQFEEYGEYP
+109 FLFEEYGEYP

-150 SSRLKLFIPD
+150 TSRLKLFIPD

-208 KMPIMREG
+208 KMPIMSDG

-251 RGPRAFLCRSVWRKE
+251 RGPRAFLCRSVWRRE

-279 YLDEDVKNQY
+279 YLDEDIKNQY
-289 LKFVINSKEQGSYSA
+289 LKYVINSKEQGSYSA

-324 KFIES
+324 RFIES
-329 HSDIIFDELVGD
+329 HSDIIFDELAGD

-355 KAMKIKNISKFK
+355 KAMKIKNINKFRK
-367 RGEDGLTEPI
+367 SDELQEAI
-377 PPRLNFF
+377 PPKLNFF
-384 YNQRIFSNALQ
+384 YNQRIYSNPNL
-395 KDNIRKFD
+395 KDSIKKFD

-416 YNKKE
+416 YNKKD
-421 LKYELTTKMIM
+421 LKYELTTKMII

-443 NKVKFTVLDRPD
+443 NKIKFNVLDRPD
-455 LKHTYY
+455 LRHTYY

-481 NDIKDYQIEIANL
+481 NDIKDYQIEIANF

-500 RVNFCFNYY
+500 KINFCFNYY
-509 TEIKEDKTKVKL
+509 TEIKEDKTKIKL
-521 TQKELNNIEKLNSEI
+521 TQKQLNNIEKLNDEI
-536 SNMNL
+536 SKMNF
-541 KEEEEEFVT
+541 KEDEFFEEN
-550 DNNEYDNNQF
+550 NNEYEFNSEKKAKIENNNI
-560 SSGRKMRKE
+560 
-569 SELENEAMHNESNVI
+569 LENEEIPEENDIIIEEQEQ
-584 DDQKRNFF
+584 DQINIENSKR
-592 NNNLNIN
+592 IN
-599 DDNPMAEP
+599 
-607 EQFNAKDNAKK
+607 KK
-618 ENNSPKIKKKI
+618 F
-629 LKKNYSTGMI
+629 LKKNYSAGMVREFEI
-639 EKDLSQKD
+639 NKN
-647 LERMSLQ
+647 LEDQNKS
-654 KRTSSDNI
+654 TDNK
-662 NLTKSAEIKKPL
+662 KSL

-694 PNDDLYLLYTF
+694 PNEDLYIVYTF

-726 IINYQKIYHIITTE
+726 IINFQKIYHIICTE

-761 EKIEEEIRNKE
+761 EKIEEEIKNKE

-786 DICSENE
+786 DICRENE
-793 KFKPFAGLDLSI
+793 KFKSFAGLDLSI

-840 HKVKEINDISKY
+840 HKVKEITDINKY
-852 VLNEYY
+852 ILNEYY
-858 NFLIPPVH
+858 NLLVPPVH
-866 FMVSD
+866 FIVSD

-891 KEINETMSKYKI
+891 KEINETMKKYKI
-903 KFDKN
+903 KFDKK
-908 RDKKMVLQALETLV
+908 RDKKMILQALETLV

>member
-1 MNPPKKS
+1 MNPINLPKQL
-8 RFYNTMSKSTLNLDF
+8 RFQSGLSKSTLNFNF
-23 PQIPSKNRKDISIIH
+23 PPITQKNKKPISIIR
-38 ETGENPYSKKRGIY
+38 ETKENPILKKHEIY
-52 SSMLPPSKRLL
+52 QSMLPPKRLL
-63 KNNSSLLNPTN
+63 KNNSSLLSQLN
-74 SRLLSPLN
+74 SNLN
-82 QNGEEGKEK
+82 LQNGEELKEK

-109 FQFEEYGEYP
+109 FQFEEYGQYP
-119 CDDFQPSIYFFKFL
+119 NDDFQPSIYFFKFL

-142 NQERGKPC
+142 NQEKGKPC

-182 RVEESDSDVIEK
+182 RVEESDNDVIEK

-208 KMPIMREG
+208 KIPIMSEG
-216 ILGENQLTLLNLEEL
+216 ILSENQLTLLNLEEL
-231 EKCLFSKSGSQIAIQ
+231 EKCLFSKSGSQVAIQ

-251 RGPRAFLCRSVWRKE
+251 RGPRAFLCRSVWRRE

-279 YLDEDVKNQY
+279 YLDEEVKNQY

-304 FYSSSGKHLEETMA
+304 FYSSSGKHLEETMS

-355 KAMKIKNISKFK
+355 KAMKIKNINKFK
-367 RGEDGLTEPI
+367 KSEDGITPP
-377 PPRLNFF
+377 PPRLNYF
-384 YNQRIFSNALQ
+384 YNQRIYANALQ
-395 KDNIRKFD
+395 KDNIRRFD

-443 NKVKFTVLDRPD
+443 NKVKFNVLDRPD
-455 LKHTYY
+455 LRHTYY

-481 NDIKDYQIEIANL
+481 NDIKDYQIEIANF

-500 RVNFCFNYY
+500 RINFCFNYY
-509 TEIKEDKTKVKL
+509 TQIKEDKTKVKL
-521 TQKELNNIEKLNSEI
+521 TQKELDNIERLNSEI

-541 KEEEEEFVT
+541 KTDEYNEE
-550 DNNEYDNNQF
+550 NNEYDYNDFNN
-560 SSGRKMRKE
+560 GTKRGKKNVV
-569 SELENEAMHNESNVI
+569 ENEDINNET
-584 DDQKRNFF
+584 DEQKRNFF
-592 NNNLNIN
+592 NNNININ
-599 DDNPMAEP
+599 NNGTD
-607 EQFNAKDNAKK
+607 EQDQINSNENINLKNINK
-618 ENNSPKIKKKI
+618 ENPKKIKNKKT
-629 LKKNYSTGMI
+629 LQKNLSTGMI
-639 EKDLSQKD
+639 QDVPKKK
-647 LERMSLQ
+647 SLGEI
-654 KRTSSDNI
+654 S
-662 NLTKSAEIKKPL
+662 LTKSAEFKKPL

-680 IMFNDLIWNNVEQI
+680 IMFNDVIWNNIDQI
-694 PNDDLYLLYTF
+694 PTEDLYIVYNF
-705 LGNSYKIPIKIEQ
+705 LGNSYKIPIIIEQ

-761 EKIEEEIRNKE
+761 EQIDEEIRNKE
-772 VQKLLRKNIVIEDQ
+772 VEKLLRKNIVIEDQ
-786 DICSENE
+786 DICRENE

-840 HKVKEINDISKY
+840 HKVKEISDVNKY
-852 VLNEYY
+852 ILNEYY
-858 NFLIPPVH
+858 NLLIPPVH
-866 FMVSD
+866 FIVSD

-891 KEINETMSKYKI
+891 KEIKGTMEKYKI
-903 KFDKN
+903 KFNKK
-908 RDKKMVLQALETLV
+908 RDKKFVLQALETLV
-922 SYYAKNSA
+922 SFYAKSTT

>member
-1 MNPPKKS
+1 MNRINPQKKS
-8 RFYNTMSKSTLNLDF
+8 RFSGISRSTLDF
-23 PQIPSKNRKDISIIH
+23 PQRKEISLKNRGLYQSVL
-38 ETGENPYSKKRGIY
+38 SQ
-52 SSMLPPSKRLL
+52 KRLM
-63 KNNSSLLNPTN
+63 KNSSSLLSSLN
-74 SRLLSPLN
+74 SRLLSPVI
-82 QNGEEGKEK
+82 EEGKEK

-109 FQFEEYGEYP
+109 FQFEEYAEYP

-142 NQERGKPC
+142 NQEKGKPC
-150 SSRLKLFIPD
+150 NSRLKLFIPD

-208 KMPIMREG
+208 KIPIIREG
-216 ILGENQLTLLNLEEL
+216 LLGENQLTLLNLEEL
-231 EKCLFSKSGSQIAIQ
+231 EKCLFSKSGGPVAIQ

-251 RGPRAFLCRSVWRKE
+251 RGPRAFLCRSVWRRE

-279 YLDEDVKNQY
+279 YLDEEVKNQY

-324 KFIES
+324 RFIES

-355 KAMKIKNISKFK
+355 KAMKIKNINKFK
-367 RGEDGLTEPI
+367 KSEDGLSEPI

-384 YNQRIFSNALQ
+384 YNQRIFANAYI
-395 KDNIRKFD
+395 KDNVRKFD

-443 NKVKFTVLDRPD
+443 NRIKFNVLDRPD

-481 NDIKDYQIEIANL
+481 NDIKEYQIEIANL

-500 RVNFCFNYY
+500 RINFCFNYY

-521 TQKELNNIEKLNSEI
+521 TPKELINIERLNSEI

-541 KEEEEEFVT
+541 KDEENDYEQYNTGIRGIKESTLEK
-550 DNNEYDNNQF
+550 DEMNNQ
-560 SSGRKMRKE
+560 
-569 SELENEAMHNESNVI
+569 SNI
-584 DDQKRNFF
+584 IEEQKRNFF
-592 NNNLNIN
+592 NNTNQPMGEIDPINNLNQNIIN
-599 DDNPMAEP
+599 
-607 EQFNAKDNAKK
+607 
-618 ENNSPKIKKKI
+618 ENTPKIPQKI
-629 LKKNYSTGMI
+629 FKKNYSTGM
-639 EKDLSQKD
+639 LQGFNQR
-647 LERMSLQ
+647 ERAGFSPN
-654 KRTSSDNI
+654 KKSFEN
-662 NLTKSAEIKKPL
+662 NLTKSAEFQKPL

-680 IMFNDLIWNNVEQI
+680 IMFNDIIWNNIDQI
-694 PNDDLYLLYTF
+694 PTEDLYLVYNF

-761 EKIEEEIRNKE
+761 EKIQEEIKNKE
-772 VQKLLRKNIVIEDQ
+772 IQKLLRKNIVIEDQ

-840 HKVKEINDISKY
+840 HKVKEINDINKY

-866 FMVSD
+866 FIVSD

-891 KEINETMSKYKI
+891 KEIYDTMDKYDIRFNK
-903 KFDKN
+903 K
-908 RDKKMVLQALETLV
+908 RDKKIVLQALETLV
-922 SYYAKNSA
+922 SFYAKNSA

>member
-1 MNPPKKS
+1 MN
-8 RFYNTMSKSTLNLDF
+8 
-23 PQIPSKNRKDISIIH
+23 
-38 ETGENPYSKKRGIY
+38 
-52 SSMLPPSKRLL
+52 
-63 KNNSSLLNPTN
+63 SLL
-74 SRLLSPLN
+74 SI
-82 QNGEEGKEK
+82 NGDELKEK

-109 FQFEEYGEYP
+109 FQFEEYAQYP
-119 CDDFQPSIYFFKFL
+119 NDDFLPSIYFFKFL

-142 NQERGKPC
+142 NSEKGKPC
-150 SSRLKLFIPD
+150 TSRLKLFIPD

-168 TNYWIYTDIEGYVN
+168 NNYWVYTDIEGYVN
-182 RVEESDSDVIEK
+182 RIEESDNDVIEK

-208 KMPIMREG
+208 KLPIMREG
-216 ILGENQLTLLNLEEL
+216 LLGENQLTLLNLEEL

-251 RGPRAFLCRSVWRKE
+251 RGPRAFLCRSVWRRE

-279 YLDEDVKNQY
+279 YLDEEIKNQY
-289 LKFVINSKEQGSYSA
+289 LKFVINSREQGSYSA

-367 RGEDGLTEPI
+367 KSEDGLGEPL

-384 YNQRIFSNALQ
+384 YNQRFYENVYQ
-395 KDNIRKFD
+395 KDSIRKFD

-416 YNKKE
+416 YNKRS

-443 NKVKFTVLDRPD
+443 NKVKFNVLDRPD
-455 LKHTYY
+455 LRHTYF

-481 NDIKDYQIEIANL
+481 NDIKDYQIEIANF

-500 RVNFCFNYY
+500 KINFCFNYY
-509 TEIKEDKTKVKL
+509 TQIKEDKTKVKL
-521 TQKELNNIEKLNSEI
+521 TNKELNNIERLNSEI

-541 KEEEEEFVT
+541 RDDEYMEE
-550 DNNEYDNNQF
+550 NNNLEYDA
-560 SSGRKMRKE
+560 STIKKRKE
-569 SELENEAMHNESNVI
+569 TNGMENEEIHIETNPIEGQRKSSNL
-584 DDQKRNFF
+584 F
-592 NNNLNIN
+592 NNNIDNLNNNNTILE
-599 DDNPMAEP
+599 EP
-607 EQFNAKDNAKK
+607 EQTNMNENTNSNINIIPEKIPKPTKK
-618 ENNSPKIKKKI
+618 SMQKNLSAGIIEDIPPQKIQSEN
-629 LKKNYSTGMI
+629 
-639 EKDLSQKD
+639 
-647 LERMSLQ
+647 
-654 KRTSSDNI
+654 

-680 IMFNDLIWNNVEQI
+680 IMFNDLIWNNIDQI
-694 PNDDLYLLYTF
+694 PIKEDLYLIYSF

-718 YSKDLDYT
+718 YCKDLDYT
-726 IINYQKIYHIITTE
+726 IINYHKIYHIITTE

-753 MEVKLGTF
+753 MEVKLGNF
-761 EKIEEEIRNKE
+761 EKVEEEKRNKE
-772 VQKLLRKNIVIEDQ
+772 VKKLLMKNIVIEDQ
-786 DICSENE
+786 DIFTENE

-805 MGLKYGTNYRNN
+805 MGLKYGSNYRNN

-840 HKVKEINDISKY
+840 HKVKEISDINKY
-852 VLNEYY
+852 ILNEYY

-866 FMVSD
+866 FIVSD

-883 QKLRLKVL
+883 QKLRMKVL
-891 KEINETMSKYKI
+891 RELYETMDKYKI
-903 KFDKN
+903 KFNKN
-908 RDKKMVLQALETLV
+908 RDKKIILQALETLV
-922 SYYAKNSA
+922 SFYAKNSV

>member
-1 MNPPKKS
+1 MNGSRKTPSKKNIGMYQSILPPKK
-8 RFYNTMSKSTLNLDF
+8 L
-23 PQIPSKNRKDISIIH
+23 IKN
-38 ETGENPYSKKRGIY
+38 
-52 SSMLPPSKRLL
+52 SSSLFSSKRSNLM
-63 KNNSSLLNPTN
+63 PII
-74 SRLLSPLN
+74 
-82 QNGEEGKEK
+82 GEEKEK
-91 KKNKGKEF
+91 RKNKGKEF

-109 FQFEEYGEYP
+109 FLFEEYGEYP

-150 SSRLKLFIPD
+150 TSRLKLFIPD

-208 KMPIMREG
+208 KMPIMSDG

-251 RGPRAFLCRSVWRKE
+251 RGPRAFLCRSVWRRE

-279 YLDEDVKNQY
+279 YLDEDIKNQY
-289 LKFVINSKEQGSYSA
+289 LKYVINSKEQGSYSA

-324 KFIES
+324 RFIES
-329 HSDIIFDELVGD
+329 HSDIIFDELAGD

-355 KAMKIKNISKFK
+355 KAMKIKNINKFRK
-367 RGEDGLTEPI
+367 SDELQEAI
-377 PPRLNFF
+377 PPKLNFF
-384 YNQRIFSNALQ
+384 YNQRIYSNPNL
-395 KDNIRKFD
+395 KDSIKKFD

-416 YNKKE
+416 YNKKD
-421 LKYELTTKMIM
+421 LKYELTTKMII

-443 NKVKFTVLDRPD
+443 NKIKFNVLDRPD
-455 LKHTYY
+455 LRHTYY

-481 NDIKDYQIEIANL
+481 NDIKDYQIEIANF

-500 RVNFCFNYY
+500 KINFCFNYY
-509 TEIKEDKTKVKL
+509 TEIKEDKTKIKL
-521 TQKELNNIEKLNSEI
+521 TQKQLNNIEKLNDEI
-536 SNMNL
+536 SKMNF
-541 KEEEEEFVT
+541 KEDEFFEEN
-550 DNNEYDNNQF
+550 NNEYEFNSEKKAKIENNNI
-560 SSGRKMRKE
+560 
-569 SELENEAMHNESNVI
+569 LENEEIPEENDIIIEEQEQ
-584 DDQKRNFF
+584 DQINIENSKR
-592 NNNLNIN
+592 IN
-599 DDNPMAEP
+599 
-607 EQFNAKDNAKK
+607 KK
-618 ENNSPKIKKKI
+618 F
-629 LKKNYSTGMI
+629 LKKNYSAGMVREFEI
-639 EKDLSQKD
+639 NKN
-647 LERMSLQ
+647 LEEQNKS
-654 KRTSSDNI
+654 TDNK
-662 NLTKSAEIKKPL
+662 KSL

-694 PNDDLYLLYTF
+694 PNEDLYIVYTF

-726 IINYQKIYHIITTE
+726 IINFQKIYHIICTE

-761 EKIEEEIRNKE
+761 EKIEEEIKNKE

-786 DICSENE
+786 DICRENE
-793 KFKPFAGLDLSI
+793 KFKSFAGLDLSI

-840 HKVKEINDISKY
+840 HKVKEITDINKY
-852 VLNEYY
+852 ILNEYY
-858 NFLIPPVH
+858 NLLVPPVH
-866 FMVSD
+866 FIVSD

-891 KEINETMSKYKI
+891 KEINETMKKYKI
-903 KFDKN
+903 KFDKK
-908 RDKKMVLQALETLV
+908 RDKKMILQALETLV

>member
-1 MNPPKKS
+1 MNPLKKS
-8 RFYNTMSKSTLNLDF
+8 RLNSNMSKSTHNFDF
-23 PQIPSKNRKDISIIH
+23 PKIPLRNKKDITITRELKEKPFIQ
-38 ETGENPYSKKRGIY
+38 KKGIY
-52 SSMLPPSKRLL
+52 QSMLPSKKHLL
-63 KNNSSLLNPTN
+63 KNKSTLFSPIHSGLYSSFRENN
-74 SRLLSPLN
+74 
-82 QNGEEGKEK
+82 EEAKEK
-91 KKNKGKEF
+91 RKSKGKEF

-142 NQERGKPC
+142 NSEKGKPC

-160 TIVLNDLD
+160 TIILNDLD
-168 TNYWIYTDIEGYVN
+168 TNYWVYTDIEGYVN

-208 KMPIMREG
+208 KMPIMRDG
-216 ILGENQLTLLNLEEL
+216 LLGENQLTLLNLEEL

-251 RGPRAFLCRSVWRKE
+251 RGPRAFLCRSVWRRE

-279 YLDEDVKNQY
+279 YLDEDIKNQY

-304 FYSSSGKHLEETMA
+304 FYSSSGKHLEETMG

-324 KFIES
+324 RFIES

-355 KAMKIKNISKFK
+355 KAMKIKNIAKFK
-367 RGEDGLTEPI
+367 RSEDGLNEPLI
-377 PPRLNFF
+377 PKLNFF
-384 YNQRIFSNALQ
+384 YNQRVIRSLNQ
-395 KDNIRKFD
+395 IDNKRKFD

-416 YNKKE
+416 YNRKE
-421 LKYELTTKMIM
+421 LKYEVTTKMIM
-432 ETENMLKHVEF
+432 ETENMLEHVEF
-443 NKVKFTVLDRPD
+443 NKVKFNVLDRPD
-455 LKHTYY
+455 LKHTYF

-481 NDIKDYQIEIANL
+481 NDIKDYQIDIANF

-500 RVNFCFNYY
+500 RINFCFNYY
-509 TEIKEDKTKVKL
+509 TQVKEDKTKVKL
-521 TQKELNNIEKLNSEI
+521 TPKALMNIDKINNQI

-541 KEEEEEFVT
+541 NEQDLIEENNE
-550 DNNEYDNNQF
+550 DNNRYNLLGNIQ
-560 SSGRKMRKE
+560 RE
-569 SELENEAMHNESNVI
+569 SRIENEEIPNESNTEE
-584 DDQKRNFF
+584 QKNIFF
-592 NNNLNIN
+592 NNNNNKNAL
-599 DDNPMAEP
+599 DEQ
-607 EQFNAKDNAKK
+607 EQFNIN
-618 ENNSPKIKKKI
+618 ENSNTNNENSSGKNKKKN

-639 EKDLSQKD
+639 QEFELRDP
-647 LERMSLQ
+647 ERMSLS
-654 KRTSSDNI
+654 KINSSENN

-680 IMFNDLIWNNVEQI
+680 IMFNDLIWNNADQI
-694 PNDDLYLLYTF
+694 PNDDLYIVYSF
-705 LGNSYKIPIKIEQ
+705 LGNSYKIPLKIEQ
-718 YSKDLDYT
+718 YTKELDYT
-726 IINYQKIYHIITTE
+726 IINFQKIYHIITTE

-753 MEVKLGTF
+753 MEVKIGTF
-761 EKIEEEIRNKE
+761 EKIDEEIKNKE
-772 VQKLLRKNIVIEDQ
+772 VEKLLRKNIVIEDE
-786 DICSENE
+786 DICRENE

-840 HKVKEINDISKY
+840 HKVKEITDINKY

-858 NFLIPPVH
+858 NLLIPPVH
-866 FMVSD
+866 FIVSD

-891 KEINETMSKYKI
+891 KEIKETMVKYKI
-903 KFDKN
+903 KFDKKK
-908 RDKKMVLQALETLV
+908 DKKFVLQALETLV
-922 SYYAKNSA
+922 SYYAKNSF

>member
-1 MNPPKKS
+1 MNRINPQKKS
-8 RFYNTMSKSTLNLDF
+8 RFSGISRSTLDF
-23 PQIPSKNRKDISIIH
+23 PQRKEISLKNRGLYQSVL
-38 ETGENPYSKKRGIY
+38 SQ
-52 SSMLPPSKRLL
+52 KRLM
-63 KNNSSLLNPTN
+63 KNSSSLLSSLN
-74 SRLLSPLN
+74 SRLLSPVI
-82 QNGEEGKEK
+82 EEGKEK

-109 FQFEEYGEYP
+109 FQFEEYAEYP

-142 NQERGKPC
+142 NQEKGKPC
-150 SSRLKLFIPD
+150 NSRLKLFIPD

-208 KMPIMREG
+208 KIPIIREG
-216 ILGENQLTLLNLEEL
+216 LLGENQLTLLNLEEL
-231 EKCLFSKSGSQIAIQ
+231 EKCLFSKSGGPVAIQ

-251 RGPRAFLCRSVWRKE
+251 RGPRAFLCRSVWRRE

-279 YLDEDVKNQY
+279 YLDEEVKNQY

-324 KFIES
+324 RFIES

-355 KAMKIKNISKFK
+355 KAMKIKNINKFK
-367 RGEDGLTEPI
+367 KSEDGLSEPI

-384 YNQRIFSNALQ
+384 YNQRILANAYI
-395 KDNIRKFD
+395 KDNVRKFD

-432 ETENMLKHVEF
+432 ETENMLNHVEF
-443 NKVKFTVLDRPD
+443 NRIKFNVLDRPD

-481 NDIKDYQIEIANL
+481 NDIKEYQIEIANL

-500 RVNFCFNYY
+500 RINFCFNYY

-521 TQKELNNIEKLNSEI
+521 TPKELINIERLNSEI

-541 KEEEEEFVT
+541 KEEENDYEQYNAGIRGIKEST
-550 DNNEYDNNQF
+550 LEKDEMNNQ
-560 SSGRKMRKE
+560 
-569 SELENEAMHNESNVI
+569 SNI
-584 DDQKRNFF
+584 IEEQKRNYF
-592 NNNLNIN
+592 NNNNQPMGEIDPINNLNQNIIN
-599 DDNPMAEP
+599 
-607 EQFNAKDNAKK
+607 
-618 ENNSPKIKKKI
+618 ENTPKIPQKI
-629 LKKNYSTGMI
+629 FKKNYSTGM
-639 EKDLSQKD
+639 LQGFNQR
-647 LERMSLQ
+647 ERAGFSP
-654 KRTSSDNI
+654 KKSFEN
-662 NLTKSAEIKKPL
+662 NLTKSAEFQKPL

-680 IMFNDLIWNNVEQI
+680 IMFNDIIWNNIDQI
-694 PNDDLYLLYTF
+694 PTEDLYLVYNF

-761 EKIEEEIRNKE
+761 EKIQEEIKNKE
-772 VQKLLRKNIVIEDQ
+772 IQKLLRKNIVIEDQ

-840 HKVKEINDISKY
+840 HKVKEINDINKY

-866 FMVSD
+866 FIVSD

-891 KEINETMSKYKI
+891 KEIYDTMDKYDIRFNK
-903 KFDKN
+903 K
-908 RDKKMVLQALETLV
+908 RDKKIVLQALETLV
-922 SYYAKNSA
+922 SFYAKNSA